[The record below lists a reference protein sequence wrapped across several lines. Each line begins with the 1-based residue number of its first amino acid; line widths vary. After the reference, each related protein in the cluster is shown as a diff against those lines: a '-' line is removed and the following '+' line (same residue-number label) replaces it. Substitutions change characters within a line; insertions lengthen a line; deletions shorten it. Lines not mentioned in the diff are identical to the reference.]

1 MTIPTQLTAVPLDGI
16 RAVMFDMDGVI
27 YRGTQALPGVNEL
40 LAFLLEHDIGYAC
53 ITNNASRTQEQFAE
67 RLHQMG
73 ISVPAERIITSSLAT
88 SIWLRAQAPRGTTV
102 FAIGMDGLRSA
113 LFGDGYFVEQ
123 PQNPEY
129 VVVGADFEMTYA
141 KLKTACLAIRA
152 GSKFIG
158 TNPDTT
164 FPSEEGIIPGVGAF
178 ILALEAATSQKSVI
192 IGKPERAM
200 FDAALQLFGV
210 PKEAAFFVGDR
221 IDTDILGAHRAGI
234 RSALVLTGVSTLDE
248 LATSDL
254 TPTVVFDDLP
264 ALHAAWQQFLQTNT

>member
-1 MTIPTQLTAVPLDGI
+1 MTIPTQLTAMPLDGI

-40 LAFLLEHDIGYAC
+40 LAFLLKHDIGYAC

-88 SIWLRAQAPRGTTV
+88 SIWLRSQAPRGTTV

-129 VVVGADFEMTYA
+129 VVVGADFEMTYESLKQLVWRSGLVPSSSEPIPTRRSRA
-141 KLKTACLAIRA
+141 KK
-152 GSKFIG
+152 
-158 TNPDTT
+158 
-164 FPSEEGIIPGVGAF
+164 
-178 ILALEAATSQKSVI
+178 
-192 IGKPERAM
+192 
-200 FDAALQLFGV
+200 
-210 PKEAAFFVGDR
+210 
-221 IDTDILGAHRAGI
+221 
-234 RSALVLTGVSTLDE
+234 VLS
-248 LATSDL
+248 
-254 TPTVVFDDLP
+254 P
-264 ALHAAWQQFLQTNT
+264 ALARSFSLSKLQRHEKQ